1 MQYFQL
7 RKCLTVYNGRNCP
20 RQKVSVEYSGKKRYT
35 LCVIIIIRIPGI
47 KRNVSDKNGEIFI
60 MEYREK
66 KFKSG
71 GENGKKDWKKE
82 NAGRNGNNG
91 RDVNGKT
98 ERNSGRKEAQ
108 NFVNGTEKRN
118 YGNQDKSVEKKLG
131 YIDEK
136 LEKKYGGAWNHTGEK
151 NMNAGDKKKA
161 VSAAKRQDD
170 RKTSHVQG
178 KNASVQ
184 TEAKTERKK
193 SLCPHFKTCGGC
205 QYLDMPYEKQLEH
218 KKKEVSDLLRPFCRV
233 EEIIGMDDPF
243 HYRNKVHAVMARDRK
258 GHIISGVY
266 KEGTHTVLPV
276 ETCLIENKKADEI
289 IGTIR
294 ELLPSF
300 KMKVFDEDTGYGF
313 LRHVLV
319 RTAHATGEIMVVLI
333 TASPVFPSKNNFV
346 KALRKVHPEI
356 TTVVQNVNGRDTSMV
371 LGEKEHVLYGPGF
384 IVDVLCGKKFR
395 ISSKSFYQINPV
407 QTEKLYNLA
416 IEAAGLT
423 GKETVVD
430 AYCGIGTIGIVAASA
445 AKEVIGVELNKD
457 AVRDAVTNAKA
468 NGEKNIRF
476 YNNDAGKF
484 MVQMASQ
491 NAHADVVFM
500 DPPRSGSTEEFMDA
514 VAILNPDRVVYVS
527 CNPETLA
534 RDLAYFKKKGYR
546 AEKAWAVDQFPATSH
561 VETVVLLSKGE
572 VDSKKIRVEFSLED
586 MDMSEF
592 QDGATYTQIK
602 DYVLEHSG
610 LKVSNLYISQI
621 KRKCGIE
628 VGKNYNLPKSED
640 SRQPMCP
647 PEKEKAIREA
657 FKYFGMI

>member
-1 MQYFQL
+1 MEN
-7 RKCLTVYNGRNCP
+7 RENRDKKMKKMSEKKEWTNGNGRTN
-20 RQKVSVEYSGKKRYT
+20 RKSGEMLNTRARGDQNSGKSGKK
-35 LCVIIIIRIPGI
+35 
-47 KRNVSDKNGEIFI
+47 N
-60 MEYREK
+60 
-66 KFKSG
+66 
-71 GENGKKDWKKE
+71 
-82 NAGRNGNNG
+82 
-91 RDVNGKT
+91 
-98 ERNSGRKEAQ
+98 
-108 NFVNGTEKRN
+108 
-118 YGNQDKSVEKKLG
+118 
-131 YIDEK
+131 
-136 LEKKYGGAWNHTGEK
+136 
-151 NMNAGDKKKA
+151 
-161 VSAAKRQDD
+161 
-170 RKTSHVQG
+170 
-178 KNASVQ
+178 
-184 TEAKTERKK
+184 
-193 SLCPHFKTCGGC
+193 SLCPHFKSCGGC

-218 KKKEVSDLLRPFCRV
+218 KKKEVADLLRPFCKV
-233 EEIIGMDDPF
+233 ETIIGMDDPF

-258 GHIISGVY
+258 GRIISGVY

-319 RTAHATGEIMVVLI
+319 RIAHATGEIMVVLI

-356 TTVVQNVNGRDTSMV
+356 TTVVQNVNDRNTSMV

-423 GKETVVD
+423 GKEMVVD

-457 AVRDAVTNAKA
+457 AVRDAVTNAKV

-534 RDLAYFKKKGYR
+534 RDLAYFNKKGYR
-546 AEKAWAVDQFPATSH
+546 AEKAWAVDQFPMTGH
-561 VETVVLLSKGE
+561 CETVALLTKKSDLGKKKRDFQVEME
-572 VDSKKIRVEFSLED
+572 VPISPDMHKEYKEQKPTYENIKKYIMEKHGVKVHTAYIAEIKRDCELDMRPNYNVSKKEAPE
-586 MDMSEF
+586 
-592 QDGATYTQIK
+592 IK
-602 DYVLEHSG
+602 
-610 LKVSNLYISQI
+610 
-621 KRKCGIE
+621 
-628 VGKNYNLPKSED
+628 
-640 SRQPMCP
+640 
-647 PEKEKAIREA
+647 
-657 FKYFGMI
+657 

>member
-1 MQYFQL
+1 
-7 RKCLTVYNGRNCP
+7 
-20 RQKVSVEYSGKKRYT
+20 
-35 LCVIIIIRIPGI
+35 
-47 KRNVSDKNGEIFI
+47 

-71 GENGKKDWKKE
+71 GEKGKKNWKKE
-82 NAGRNGNNG
+82 NAGRNENNG

-98 ERNSGRKEAQ
+98 ERNSGRKETQ
-108 NFVNGTEKRN
+108 NFVSGTEKRNGRN

-136 LEKKYGGAWNHTGEK
+136 LEKKYGGAWNHAGEK

-170 RKTSHVQG
+170 RKTAHVQG

-184 TEAKTERKK
+184 AEAKTERKK

-258 GHIISGVY
+258 GRIISGVY

-430 AYCGIGTIGIVAASA
+430 AYCGIGTIGIVAAAA
-445 AKEVIGVELNKD
+445 AKEVIGVELNRD
-457 AVRDAVTNAKA
+457 AVRDAVTNAKV

-534 RDLAYFKKKGYR
+534 RDLAYFKKKGYK
-546 AEKAWAVDQFPATSH
+546 AERGWAVDQFPMTGH
-561 VETVVLLSKGE
+561 VETVVLLSQQKPDDHIE
-572 VDSKKIRVEFSLED
+572 IEINLDEIDATSAETK
-586 MDMSEF
+586 
-592 QDGATYTQIK
+592 ATYKEIEEWVQ
-602 DYVLEHSG
+602 EHYG
-610 LKVSNLYISQI
+610 FHVTNLNIAQVKQKY
-621 KRKCGIE
+621 GIIE
-628 VGKNYNLPKSED
+628 RENYNRPKSEN
-640 SRQPMCP
+640 SRQPGTT
-647 PEKEKAIREA
+647 PEKEKAITEA
-657 FKYFGMI
+657 LKYFKMI

>member
-1 MQYFQL
+1 MSFLDCILRIYFIFFLQ
-7 RKCLTVYNGRNCP
+7 N
-20 RQKVSVEYSGKKRYT
+20 QVESSAKKRYT
-35 LCVIIIIRIPGI
+35 LGDIIIIRIPGI
-47 KRNVSDKNGEIFI
+47 KRNVCNKRLEKN
-60 MEYREK
+60 MEFRERK
-66 KFKSG
+66 TKNER
-71 GENGKKDWKKE
+71 EN
-82 NAGRNGNNG
+82 
-91 RDVNGKT
+91 KT
-98 ERNSGRKEAQ
+98 ERKAGYTGRKIDRKEMAAGGRMDKKETSAGRKETGAAGGRMRRKE
-108 NFVNGTEKRN
+108 NFSAGSREN
-118 YGNQDKSVEKKLG
+118 KK
-131 YIDEK
+131 E
-136 LEKKYGGAWNHTGEK
+136 
-151 NMNAGDKKKA
+151 MVSPDKKTSRQN
-161 VSAAKRQDD
+161 VPSA
-170 RKTSHVQG
+170 G
-178 KNASVQ
+178 
-184 TEAKTERKK
+184 KK
-193 SLCPHFKTCGGC
+193 SLCPHFKNCGGC

-218 KKKEVSDLLRPFCRV
+218 KKKEVAELLRPFCKV
-233 EEIIGMDDPF
+233 ETIVGMEDPF
-243 HYRNKVHAVMARDRK
+243 HYRNKVHAVMGRDRK
-258 GHIISGVY
+258 GKIISGVY

-356 TTVVQNVNGRDTSMV
+356 TTVVQNVNDRNTSMV

-423 GKETVVD
+423 GNETVVD

-457 AVRDAVTNAKA
+457 AVRDAVTNAKL

-514 VAILNPDRVVYVS
+514 VAILNPRRVVYVS

-534 RDLAYFKKKGYR
+534 RDLAYFKKKKYK
-546 AEKAWAVDQFPATSH
+546 AEKAWAVDQFPMTGH
-561 VETVVLLSKGE
+561 CECVV
-572 VDSKKIRVEFSLED
+572 FLER
-586 MDMSEF
+586 
-592 QDGATYTQIK
+592 K
-602 DYVLEHSG
+602 D
-610 LKVSNLYISQI
+610 K
-621 KRKCGIE
+621 
-628 VGKNYNLPKSED
+628 
-640 SRQPMCP
+640 
-647 PEKEKAIREA
+647 
-657 FKYFGMI
+657 

>member
-1 MQYFQL
+1 
-7 RKCLTVYNGRNCP
+7 
-20 RQKVSVEYSGKKRYT
+20 
-35 LCVIIIIRIPGI
+35 
-47 KRNVSDKNGEIFI
+47 

-71 GENGKKDWKKE
+71 GENGKKNWKKE

-98 ERNSGRKEAQ
+98 ERNSGRKETQ
-108 NFVNGTEKRN
+108 NFVSGTEKRNGRN

-151 NMNAGDKKKA
+151 NMNAGDKKRA

-170 RKTSHVQG
+170 RKTAHVQG

-184 TEAKTERKK
+184 AEAKTERKK

-258 GHIISGVY
+258 GRIISGVY

-534 RDLAYFKKKGYR
+534 RDLAYFKKKGYK
-546 AEKAWAVDQFPATSH
+546 AERGWAVDQFPMTGH

>member
-1 MQYFQL
+1 
-7 RKCLTVYNGRNCP
+7 
-20 RQKVSVEYSGKKRYT
+20 
-35 LCVIIIIRIPGI
+35 
-47 KRNVSDKNGEIFI
+47 

-66 KFKSG
+66 KFKR
-71 GENGKKDWKKE
+71 
-82 NAGRNGNNG
+82 AG
-91 RDVNGKT
+91 
-98 ERNSGRKEAQ
+98 ERN
-108 NFVNGTEKRN
+108 
-118 YGNQDKSVEKKLG
+118 L
-131 YIDEK
+131 
-136 LEKKYGGAWNHTGEK
+136 
-151 NMNAGDKKKA
+151 NAGDKKKA
-161 VSAAKRQDD
+161 VSAAKRQND
-170 RKTSHVQG
+170 RKTTHVQG
-178 KNASVQ
+178 KNVSVQ
-184 TEAKTERKK
+184 AETKTDRKK

-218 KKKEVSDLLRPFCRV
+218 KKKEVSDLLRPFCKV

-258 GHIISGVY
+258 GRIISGVY

-430 AYCGIGTIGIVAASA
+430 AYCGIGTIGIVAAAA
-445 AKEVIGVELNKD
+445 AKEVIGVELNRD
-457 AVRDAVTNAKA
+457 AVRDAVTNAKV

-534 RDLAYFKKKGYR
+534 RDLAYFKKKGYK
-546 AEKAWAVDQFPATSH
+546 AEKAWAVDQFPMTGH

-592 QDGATYTQIK
+592 QDGATYAQLK

-621 KRKCGIE
+621 KRKCGIG

-640 SRQPMCP
+640 SRQPQCP

>member
-1 MQYFQL
+1 
-7 RKCLTVYNGRNCP
+7 
-20 RQKVSVEYSGKKRYT
+20 
-35 LCVIIIIRIPGI
+35 
-47 KRNVSDKNGEIFI
+47 

-71 GENGKKDWKKE
+71 GDKGKKNWKKE

-98 ERNSGRKEAQ
+98 ERNSGRKETQ
-108 NFVNGTEKRN
+108 NFVSGTEKRN

-170 RKTSHVQG
+170 RKTSHFQG

-184 TEAKTERKK
+184 AEAKTERKK

-205 QYLDMPYEKQLEH
+205 QYLDMPYEKQLGH

-258 GHIISGVY
+258 GRIISGVY

-546 AEKAWAVDQFPATSH
+546 TEKAWAVDQFPATSH
-561 VETVVLLSKGE
+561 VETVVGLHRK
-572 VDSKKIRVEFSLED
+572 D
-586 MDMSEF
+586 M
-592 QDGATYTQIK
+592 
-602 DYVLEHSG
+602 
-610 LKVSNLYISQI
+610 
-621 KRKCGIE
+621 
-628 VGKNYNLPKSED
+628 
-640 SRQPMCP
+640 
-647 PEKEKAIREA
+647 
-657 FKYFGMI
+657 

>member
-1 MQYFQL
+1 
-7 RKCLTVYNGRNCP
+7 
-20 RQKVSVEYSGKKRYT
+20 
-35 LCVIIIIRIPGI
+35 
-47 KRNVSDKNGEIFI
+47 

-66 KFKSG
+66 KFKR
-71 GENGKKDWKKE
+71 
-82 NAGRNGNNG
+82 AG
-91 RDVNGKT
+91 
-98 ERNSGRKEAQ
+98 ERN
-108 NFVNGTEKRN
+108 
-118 YGNQDKSVEKKLG
+118 L
-131 YIDEK
+131 
-136 LEKKYGGAWNHTGEK
+136 
-151 NMNAGDKKKA
+151 NAGDKKKA

-170 RKTSHVQG
+170 RKTAHVKG
-178 KNASVQ
+178 KNVSVQ
-184 TEAKTERKK
+184 AETKTDRKK

-218 KKKEVSDLLRPFCRV
+218 KKKEVSDLLRPFCKV

-258 GHIISGVY
+258 GRIISGVY

-356 TTVVQNVNGRDTSMV
+356 TTVVQNINGRDTSMV

-445 AKEVIGVELNKD
+445 AKEVIGVELNRD
-457 AVRDAVTNAKA
+457 AVRDAVTNAKV

-534 RDLAYFKKKGYR
+534 RDLAYFKKKGYK
-546 AEKAWAVDQFPATSH
+546 AEKAWAVDQFPMTGH

-572 VDSKKIRVEFSLED
+572 IDSKKIRVEFSLED
-586 MDMSEF
+586 MDTSGF
-592 QDGATYTQIK
+592 QQGATYEQIK
-602 DYVLEHSG
+602 GRVLEQTG
-610 LKVSNLYISQI
+610 LKVSSLYISQI
-621 KRKCGIE
+621 KRKCGLE
-628 VGKNYNLPKSED
+628 VGQSYNLSKKENAK
-640 SRQPMCP
+640 QPQCP

-657 FKYFGMI
+657 MKYFGMI

>member
-1 MQYFQL
+1 
-7 RKCLTVYNGRNCP
+7 
-20 RQKVSVEYSGKKRYT
+20 
-35 LCVIIIIRIPGI
+35 
-47 KRNVSDKNGEIFI
+47 

-71 GENGKKDWKKE
+71 GENGKKNWKKE

-98 ERNSGRKEAQ
+98 ERNSGRKETQ
-108 NFVNGTEKRN
+108 NFVSGTEKRN

-170 RKTSHVQG
+170 RKTAYVQG

-184 TEAKTERKK
+184 AEAKTERKK

-258 GHIISGVY
+258 GRIISGVY

-430 AYCGIGTIGIVAASA
+430 AYCGIGTIGIVVASA

-592 QDGATYTQIK
+592 QDGATYPQIK
-602 DYVLEHSG
+602 EYVLEHTG

-621 KRKCGIE
+621 KRKCGIG

-640 SRQPMCP
+640 SRQPQCP

>member
-1 MQYFQL
+1 
-7 RKCLTVYNGRNCP
+7 
-20 RQKVSVEYSGKKRYT
+20 
-35 LCVIIIIRIPGI
+35 
-47 KRNVSDKNGEIFI
+47 

-71 GENGKKDWKKE
+71 GDKGKKNWKKE

-98 ERNSGRKEAQ
+98 ERNSGRKETQ
-108 NFVNGTEKRN
+108 NFVSGTEKRN

-184 TEAKTERKK
+184 AEAKTERKK

-258 GHIISGVY
+258 GRIISGVY

>member
-1 MQYFQL
+1 
-7 RKCLTVYNGRNCP
+7 
-20 RQKVSVEYSGKKRYT
+20 
-35 LCVIIIIRIPGI
+35 
-47 KRNVSDKNGEIFI
+47 

-71 GENGKKDWKKE
+71 GENGKKNWKKE

-98 ERNSGRKEAQ
+98 ERNSGRKETQ
-108 NFVNGTEKRN
+108 NFVSGTEKRNGRN

-151 NMNAGDKKKA
+151 NMNAGDKKRA

-170 RKTSHVQG
+170 RKTAHVQG

-184 TEAKTERKK
+184 AEAKTERKK

-258 GHIISGVY
+258 GRIISGVY

-534 RDLAYFKKKGYR
+534 RDLAYFKKKGYK
-546 AEKAWAVDQFPATSH
+546 AERGWAVDQFPMTGH

-592 QDGATYTQIK
+592 QDGATYPQIK
-602 DYVLEHSG
+602 DYVLEHTG

-621 KRKCGIE
+621 KRKCGIG

-640 SRQPMCP
+640 SRQPQCP

>member
-1 MQYFQL
+1 
-7 RKCLTVYNGRNCP
+7 
-20 RQKVSVEYSGKKRYT
+20 
-35 LCVIIIIRIPGI
+35 
-47 KRNVSDKNGEIFI
+47 

-66 KFKSG
+66 KFKSAG
-71 GENGKKDWKKE
+71 DNGKKNWKKE
-82 NAGRNGNNG
+82 NAGRSY
-91 RDVNGKT
+91 GKQ
-98 ERNSGRKEAQ
+98 ENSG
-108 NFVNGTEKRN
+108 EKR
-118 YGNQDKSVEKKLG
+118 SG
-131 YIDEK
+131 YVDEK
-136 LEKKYGGAWNHTGEK
+136 LEKKYGGAWNYTGEK
-151 NMNAGDKKKA
+151 NVNAGDKKKA

-170 RKTSHVQG
+170 RKTAHVQG

-184 TEAKTERKK
+184 AEAKTERKQ

-258 GHIISGVY
+258 GRIISGVY

-346 KALRKVHPEI
+346 KALRKIHPEI

-561 VETVVLLSKGE
+561 VETVVL
-572 VDSKKIRVEFSLED
+572 
-586 MDMSEF
+586 MSR
-592 QDGATYTQIK
+592 K
-602 DYVLEHSG
+602 D
-610 LKVSNLYISQI
+610 K
-621 KRKCGIE
+621 
-628 VGKNYNLPKSED
+628 
-640 SRQPMCP
+640 
-647 PEKEKAIREA
+647 
-657 FKYFGMI
+657 

>member
-1 MQYFQL
+1 
-7 RKCLTVYNGRNCP
+7 
-20 RQKVSVEYSGKKRYT
+20 
-35 LCVIIIIRIPGI
+35 
-47 KRNVSDKNGEIFI
+47 

-66 KFKSG
+66 KFKR
-71 GENGKKDWKKE
+71 
-82 NAGRNGNNG
+82 AG
-91 RDVNGKT
+91 
-98 ERNSGRKEAQ
+98 ERN
-108 NFVNGTEKRN
+108 
-118 YGNQDKSVEKKLG
+118 L
-131 YIDEK
+131 
-136 LEKKYGGAWNHTGEK
+136 
-151 NMNAGDKKKA
+151 NAGDKKKA
-161 VSAAKRQDD
+161 VSAAKRQND
-170 RKTSHVQG
+170 RKTTHVQG
-178 KNASVQ
+178 KNVSVQ
-184 TEAKTERKK
+184 AETKTDRKK

-218 KKKEVSDLLRPFCRV
+218 KKKEVSDLLRPFCKV

-258 GHIISGVY
+258 GRIISGVY

-430 AYCGIGTIGIVAASA
+430 AYCGIGTIGIVAAAA
-445 AKEVIGVELNKD
+445 AKEVIGVELNRD
-457 AVRDAVTNAKA
+457 AVRDAVTNAKV

-534 RDLAYFKKKGYR
+534 RDLAYFKKKGYK
-546 AEKAWAVDQFPATSH
+546 AEKAWAVDQFPMTGH

-592 QDGATYTQIK
+592 QDGATYPQIK
-602 DYVLEHSG
+602 EYVLEHTG

-640 SRQPMCP
+640 SRQPQCP

>member
-1 MQYFQL
+1 M
-7 RKCLTVYNGRNCP
+7 KKMSEKKEWTNGNGRTN
-20 RQKVSVEYSGKKRYT
+20 RKSGEMLNTRARGDQNSGKSGKK
-35 LCVIIIIRIPGI
+35 
-47 KRNVSDKNGEIFI
+47 N
-60 MEYREK
+60 
-66 KFKSG
+66 
-71 GENGKKDWKKE
+71 
-82 NAGRNGNNG
+82 
-91 RDVNGKT
+91 
-98 ERNSGRKEAQ
+98 
-108 NFVNGTEKRN
+108 
-118 YGNQDKSVEKKLG
+118 
-131 YIDEK
+131 
-136 LEKKYGGAWNHTGEK
+136 
-151 NMNAGDKKKA
+151 
-161 VSAAKRQDD
+161 
-170 RKTSHVQG
+170 
-178 KNASVQ
+178 
-184 TEAKTERKK
+184 
-193 SLCPHFKTCGGC
+193 SLCPHFKSCGGC

-218 KKKEVSDLLRPFCRV
+218 KKKEVADLLRPFCKV
-233 EEIIGMDDPF
+233 ETIIGMDDPF

-258 GHIISGVY
+258 GRIISGVY

-289 IGTIR
+289 IATIR

-356 TTVVQNVNGRDTSMV
+356 TTVVQNVNDRNTSMV

-384 IVDVLCGKKFR
+384 IVDVLCGEKFR

-423 GKETVVD
+423 GKELVVD

-457 AVRDAVTNAKA
+457 AVRDAVTNAKV

-546 AEKAWAVDQFPATSH
+546 AEKAWAVDQFPMTGH
-561 VETVVLLSKGE
+561 CETVVLLSKGE
-572 VDSKKIRVEFSLED
+572 IDSKKVRVEFSLED
-586 MDMSEF
+586 MDMSGF
-592 QDGATYTQIK
+592 QKGATYEQIK
-602 DYVLEHSG
+602 AYVLEHTG
-610 LKVSNLYISQI
+610 LKVSSLYISQI
-621 KRKCGIE
+621 KRKCGLD
-628 VGKNYNLPKSED
+628 VGQNYNLSKKEDAKVPK
-640 SRQPMCP
+640 CP
-647 PEKEKAIREA
+647 PEKEAAIRDA
-657 FKYFGMI
+657 LKYFQMI

>member
-1 MQYFQL
+1 MGY
-7 RKCLTVYNGRNCP
+7 
-20 RQKVSVEYSGKKRYT
+20 
-35 LCVIIIIRIPGI
+35 
-47 KRNVSDKNGEIFI
+47 
-60 MEYREK
+60 MEK
-66 KFKSG
+66 KFKG
-71 GENGKKDWKKE
+71 AGENGKKNWKKE

-98 ERNSGRKEAQ
+98 ERNSGRKETQ
-108 NFVNGTEKRN
+108 NFVSGTEKRN

-151 NMNAGDKKKA
+151 NVNAGDKKKA

-170 RKTSHVQG
+170 RKTAHVQG

-184 TEAKTERKK
+184 AEAKTERKK

-258 GHIISGVY
+258 GRIISGVY

-534 RDLAYFKKKGYR
+534 RDLAYFKKKGY
-546 AEKAWAVDQFPATSH
+546 KAARGWAVDQFPMTGH
-561 VETVVLLSKGE
+561 VETVVLLSRKTPDDTIE
-572 VDSKKIRVEFSLED
+572 VDLDLDELDIIAAESK
-586 MDMSEF
+586 
-592 QDGATYTQIK
+592 ATYQEIK
-602 DYVLEHSG
+602 DYVLKEFG
-610 LKVSNLYISQI
+610 LKVSTLYISQI
-621 KRKCGIE
+621 KRKCGID
-628 VGKNYNLPKSED
+628 VGEHYNISQKENQKVPQCPK
-640 SRQPMCP
+640 
-647 PEKEKAIREA
+647 EKEDAIRAALEHFA
-657 FKYFGMI
+657 MI

>member
-1 MQYFQL
+1 
-7 RKCLTVYNGRNCP
+7 
-20 RQKVSVEYSGKKRYT
+20 
-35 LCVIIIIRIPGI
+35 
-47 KRNVSDKNGEIFI
+47 

-66 KFKSG
+66 KFKS
-71 GENGKKDWKKE
+71 
-82 NAGRNGNNG
+82 AG
-91 RDVNGKT
+91 
-98 ERNSGRKEAQ
+98 ERNA
-108 NFVNGTEKRN
+108 NT
-118 YGNQDKSVEKKLG
+118 
-131 YIDEK
+131 
-136 LEKKYGGAWNHTGEK
+136 
-151 NMNAGDKKKA
+151 GDKKKA

-170 RKTSHVQG
+170 RKTAHVKG
-178 KNASVQ
+178 KNVSVQ
-184 TEAKTERKK
+184 AETKTDRKK

-218 KKKEVSDLLRPFCRV
+218 KKKEVSDLLRPFCKV

-258 GHIISGVY
+258 GRIISGVY

-445 AKEVIGVELNKD
+445 AKEVIGVELNRD
-457 AVRDAVTNAKA
+457 AVRDAVTNAKV
-468 NGEKNIRF
+468 NGEKNICF

-534 RDLAYFKKKGYR
+534 RDLAYFKKKGYK
-546 AEKAWAVDQFPATSH
+546 AEKAWAVDQFPMTGH

>member
-1 MQYFQL
+1 
-7 RKCLTVYNGRNCP
+7 
-20 RQKVSVEYSGKKRYT
+20 
-35 LCVIIIIRIPGI
+35 
-47 KRNVSDKNGEIFI
+47 

-66 KFKSG
+66 KFKG
-71 GENGKKDWKKE
+71 AGENGKKSWKKE

-91 RDVNGKT
+91 RNVNGKT
-98 ERNSGRKEAQ
+98 ERNSGRKETQ
-108 NFVNGTEKRN
+108 NFVSGTEKRNGRN

-170 RKTSHVQG
+170 RKTAHVQG

-184 TEAKTERKK
+184 AEAKTERKK

-258 GHIISGVY
+258 GRIISGVY

-561 VETVVLLSKGE
+561 VETVALLQRK
-572 VDSKKIRVEFSLED
+572 D
-586 MDMSEF
+586 M
-592 QDGATYTQIK
+592 
-602 DYVLEHSG
+602 
-610 LKVSNLYISQI
+610 
-621 KRKCGIE
+621 
-628 VGKNYNLPKSED
+628 
-640 SRQPMCP
+640 
-647 PEKEKAIREA
+647 
-657 FKYFGMI
+657 

>member
-1 MQYFQL
+1 
-7 RKCLTVYNGRNCP
+7 
-20 RQKVSVEYSGKKRYT
+20 
-35 LCVIIIIRIPGI
+35 
-47 KRNVSDKNGEIFI
+47 

-66 KFKSG
+66 KFKG
-71 GENGKKDWKKE
+71 AGENGKKNWKKE

-98 ERNSGRKEAQ
+98 ERNSGRKETQ
-108 NFVNGTEKRN
+108 NFVSGTEKRN

-184 TEAKTERKK
+184 AEAKTERKK

-205 QYLDMPYEKQLEH
+205 QYLDMPYEKQLGH

-258 GHIISGVY
+258 GRIISGVY

-346 KALRKVHPEI
+346 KALRKIHPEI

-561 VETVVLLSKGE
+561 VETVVL
-572 VDSKKIRVEFSLED
+572 
-586 MDMSEF
+586 MSR
-592 QDGATYTQIK
+592 K
-602 DYVLEHSG
+602 D
-610 LKVSNLYISQI
+610 K
-621 KRKCGIE
+621 
-628 VGKNYNLPKSED
+628 
-640 SRQPMCP
+640 
-647 PEKEKAIREA
+647 
-657 FKYFGMI
+657 